1 MSPLLTAASICF
13 LKFESEISLILMS
26 PSVLPT
32 RFINV
37 YAQYSFVN
45 TSSGSKAYDCSNT
58 PHSTAACT
66 ASKHSSSLLT
76 LIKYGVFCVYESI
89 PASSSSIMIQSDK
102 VIDDISFVLHAL
114 TSVKKIHAI
123 TMKLAVLDLHA
134 RCIRCNRCFQ
144 CVIRRYRQI

>member
-45 TSSGSKAYDCSNT
+45 TSSGS
-58 PHSTAACT
+58 
-66 ASKHSSSLLT
+66 
-76 LIKYGVFCVYESI
+76 IKYGVCCIYESI
-89 PASSSSIMIQSDK
+89 PAPSSSIMIQSDK
-102 VIDDISFVLHAL
+102 VIDDISFVSHAL